1 MKKSKPTY
9 TADEIKQMCL
19 NLEMEYETFKI
30 LTELIE
36 NELELYS
43 TEEMEIL
50 TEASF
55 IMFNRALLNGALK
68 FMK

>member
-1 MKKSKPTY
+1 
-9 TADEIKQMCL
+9 MCL
-19 NLEMEYETFKI
+19 SLEMEYETFKI

-43 TEEMEIL
+43 MEDMEIL